1 MRPDVT
7 DADNQRDATFRAQ
20 YRSFILP
27 LMITLI
33 GGIPVEVL
41 HQCPHGGEH
50 VFRHALAIRA
60 ARIGDHGAARQHT
73 RADVRIHTGA
83 EGLQPFKTGVLS
95 GLRDREVADDCGSL
109 GTKLLG
115 TAADHTMSPR
125 CASTPTNSCGTS
137 RAALAK
143 ARRSPSLRGRQLT
156 ISLCVF
162 SIPMV
167 HQTRRQGRY
176 YRGFLMLN
184 QCRTATGPM
193 PNPPPSNPHQTKGQP
208 IAHRP

>member
-1 MRPDVT
+1 MRGDQAMRLIPQRTFRRQRLRLGDVQSGTVEPSIVQGVSQGLGIDGVATPGIDHDGCGFQTTQTIRIQQMMGLRRARHRHRHHVCQWQQRLQPLEAIHLFNALGRHVRMTAHAESTHTYGLGKLSEMRPDVT

-73 RADVRIHTGA
+73 RADVRI
-83 EGLQPFKTGVLS
+83 
-95 GLRDREVADDCGSL
+95 
-109 GTKLLG
+109 
-115 TAADHTMSPR
+115 
-125 CASTPTNSCGTS
+125 
-137 RAALAK
+137 
-143 ARRSPSLRGRQLT
+143 RR
-156 ISLCVF
+156 
-162 SIPMV
+162 
-167 HQTRRQGRY
+167 
-176 YRGFLMLN
+176 
-184 QCRTATGPM
+184 
-193 PNPPPSNPHQTKGQP
+193 
-208 IAHRP
+208 